1 MANDGTPERQQWDNL
16 VTELDAELIVYGP
29 VRHQLGKILYKIK
42 VHLHAHGLDKGRHG
56 RWTTI
61 LREREI
67 AESTAKDWVVKYQ
80 QAEGIA
86 PKKCFFPQE
95 MTRVKKTRNSHKYGQ
110 NNTAVSAALASDARI
125 EFADD
130 KIEPK
135 NPKKRKR
142 DKNGRLVCECF
153 FVVTAAEKLDLVA
166 AIAKLSEAR
175 ATQIMCASVIDA
187 AKDKTV

>member
-1 MANDGTPERQQWDNL
+1 
-16 VTELDAELIVYGP
+16 VV
-29 VRHQLGKILYKIK
+29 LYQK
-42 VHLHAHGLDKGRHG
+42 
-56 RWTTI
+56 
-61 LREREI
+61 EN
-67 AESTAKDWVVKYQ
+67 
-80 QAEGIA
+80 GI
-86 PKKCFFPQE
+86 PLKKCFYPSE
-95 MTRVKKTRNSHKYGQ
+95 MTRVKKPRKSHKNGQ
-110 NNTAVSAALASDARI
+110 KNTAVSAALASDARI

-175 ATQIMCASVIDA
+175 ATQLMCASVIDA

>member
-1 MANDGTPERQQWDNL
+1 MATERETWNEL
-16 VTELDAELIVYGP
+16 VAEFDMARLPLPALRLELG
-29 VRHQLGKILYKIK
+29 RTLYNIK
-42 VHLHAHGLDKGRHG
+42 LYLHKHHLDKGRDG
-56 RWTTI
+56 RWKPLLDDRKMKET
-61 LREREI
+61 
-67 AESTAKDWVVKYQ
+67 TAKDWVVLYQ
-80 QAEGIA
+80 KENGI
-86 PKKCFFPQE
+86 PLKKCFYPSE
-95 MTRVKKTRNSHKYGQ
+95 MTRVKKPRKSHKNGQ
-110 NNTAVSAALASDARI
+110 KNTAVSAALASDARI

-175 ATQIMCASVIDA
+175 ATQLMCASVIDA